1 MLVSMPVSPCACQ
14 HACQDC
20 AESRSNAKATFI
32 GRGWIHENEEMRC
45 GCETE
50 KALYERHNVS
60 FGVEGPN
67 GMSSDVRGLV
77 DYYWHVGD
85 GFWVFGKSAS
95 IRLFVPLLDVLLTKR
110 VGLLEV
116 VGGGCNSDASS
127 SCCKDFGCSI
137 DGDYSPGCAPQGKGD
152 CTAPICKAKGY
163 TCSPGHG
170 ECCGFDRERS
180 DGRGLGCD
188 WCRL

>member
-1 MLVSMPVSPCACQ
+1 MPVSPCACQ

-95 IRLFVPLLDVLLTKR
+95 IRLFVSTAGCVADETCR
-110 VGLLEV
+110 V
-116 VGGGCNSDASS
+116 
-127 SCCKDFGCSI
+127 I
-137 DGDYSPGCAPQGKGD
+137 D
-152 CTAPICKAKGY
+152 
-163 TCSPGHG
+163 
-170 ECCGFDRERS
+170 
-180 DGRGLGCD
+180 
-188 WCRL
+188 

>member
-1 MLVSMPVSPCACQ
+1 MPVSPCACQ

-85 GFWVFGKSAS
+85 GFWVFGKSAL
-95 IRLFVPLLDVLLTKR
+95 IRLFVSTAGYRADEKDRLFKISCRGRVQLRRLLQLLQ
-110 VGLLEV
+110 GL
-116 VGGGCNSDASS
+116 
-127 SCCKDFGCSI
+127 
-137 DGDYSPGCAPQGKGD
+137 
-152 CTAPICKAKGY
+152 
-163 TCSPGHG
+163 
-170 ECCGFDRERS
+170 
-180 DGRGLGCD
+180 
-188 WCRL
+188 RLLHRR

>member
-1 MLVSMPVSPCACQ
+1 MPSPASKANDVHLASCSSACRSVRVLVSMLVWDDWSLSD
-14 HACQDC
+14 H

-95 IRLFVPLLDVLLTKR
+95 IRLFVSTAGFLADEKGRVLDGSCRGWVQLRRLLQLLQ
-110 VGLLEV
+110 GL
-116 VGGGCNSDASS
+116 
-127 SCCKDFGCSI
+127 
-137 DGDYSPGCAPQGKGD
+137 
-152 CTAPICKAKGY
+152 
-163 TCSPGHG
+163 
-170 ECCGFDRERS
+170 
-180 DGRGLGCD
+180 
-188 WCRL
+188 RLLHRR